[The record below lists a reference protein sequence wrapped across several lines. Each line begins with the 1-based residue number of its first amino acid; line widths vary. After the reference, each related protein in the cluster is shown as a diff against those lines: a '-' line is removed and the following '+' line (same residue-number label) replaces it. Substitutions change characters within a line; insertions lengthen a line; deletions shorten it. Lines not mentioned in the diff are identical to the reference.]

1 MTQSSDSGLRMT
13 EGRRDIVE
21 VRDID
26 GETALCPAEAV
37 LLNLPGGQRR

>member
-1 MTQSSDSGLRMT
+1 MT